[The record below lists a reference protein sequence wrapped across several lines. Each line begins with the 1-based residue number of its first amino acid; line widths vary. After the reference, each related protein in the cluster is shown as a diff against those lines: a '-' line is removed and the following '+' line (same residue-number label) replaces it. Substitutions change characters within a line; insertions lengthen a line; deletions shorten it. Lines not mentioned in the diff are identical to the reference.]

1 MAREA
6 EEDDLDSEIYNE
18 FKQCEQEFATLAYGL
33 LDKCYKEDDELTSQL
48 LTYDLVNWSHWTC
61 LSLAVSGNLKDFL
74 SHTACQLLISDLW
87 MGGMKIR
94 KYVTWKI
101 ITALLF
107 PPAIFTI
114 QFKSA
119 KELQYMPQTQEE
131 HEQELENQDVVSQ
144 GGSERENFSMDEQA
158 NDMNEKEYSDTD
170 HHELSHHHLVGS
182 NERIVSI
189 NNLKKAAF

>member
-1 MAREA
+1 
-6 EEDDLDSEIYNE
+6 
-18 FKQCEQEFATLAYGL
+18 
-33 LDKCYKEDDELTSQL
+33 
-48 LTYDLVNWSHWTC
+48 
-61 LSLAVSGNLKDFL
+61 
-74 SHTACQLLISDLW
+74 

-131 HEQELENQDVVSQ
+131 HEQELESQDVASYN
-144 GGSERENFSMDEQA
+144 GSERENFNMDNQA
-158 NDMNEKEYSDTD
+158 NDTHEKEYSDVD
-170 HHELSHHHLVGS
+170 HNELSHHQLVDS
-182 NERIVSI
+182 NNRIVSEP
-189 NNLKKAAF
+189 FF